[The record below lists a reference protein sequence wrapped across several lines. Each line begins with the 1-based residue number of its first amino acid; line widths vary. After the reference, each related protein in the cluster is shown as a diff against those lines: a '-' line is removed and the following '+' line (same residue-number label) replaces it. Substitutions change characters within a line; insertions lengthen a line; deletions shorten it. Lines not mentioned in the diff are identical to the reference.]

1 MDGEAWNDCYRAI
14 EIDQRMVDLPCAHG
28 ERHFARKAKVSIK
41 PRIQQDTSIHLNAPL
56 GIVLVM
62 DVSIGFGFKAG
73 TISMCPNDAR
83 AAFGDC
89 FSAKLKRNN
98 G

>member
-1 MDGEAWNDCYRAI
+1 MNGEARNDCNRAI

-56 GIVLVM
+56 GIVLMM
-62 DVSIGFGFKAG
+62 DVSIGFGFEAG
-73 TISMCPNDAR
+73 TIGMCPYEAR

-89 FSAKLKRNN
+89 FSAKLKRDN

>member
-1 MDGEAWNDCYRAI
+1 MNGEAWNDCNRAI

-41 PRIQQDTSIHLNAPL
+41 PRIQQDTAIHLNAPL

-62 DVSIGFGFKAG
+62 NVSIGFGLKAG
-73 TISMCPNDAR
+73 TIGMCPNEAR
-83 AAFGDC
+83 APFGGC
-89 FSAKLKRNN
+89 LSAKLKRND